1 MYSLIRDEL
10 RRSGFEEL
18 IAAGVVIT
26 GGSAKM
32 EGAVELAEEV
42 FHMPVRLGSPQYVE
56 GLMDVVRNPIH
67 ATGVGLLLYGY
78 ENLTRRGARATPISN
93 SLGDVWERMRGW
105 FGGRF

>member
-1 MYSLIRDEL
+1 MSLPYL
-10 RRSGFEEL
+10 RNESDGFEEL

-42 FHMPVRLGSPQYVE
+42 FHMPVRLGVPQYVN

-67 ATGVGLLLYGY
+67 ATGAGLLLYGY
-78 ENLTRRGARATPISN
+78 QSLTRRRRRSTPVSG
-93 SLGDVWERMRGW
+93 SLGDVWERMRSW
-105 FGGRF
+105 FSGQF